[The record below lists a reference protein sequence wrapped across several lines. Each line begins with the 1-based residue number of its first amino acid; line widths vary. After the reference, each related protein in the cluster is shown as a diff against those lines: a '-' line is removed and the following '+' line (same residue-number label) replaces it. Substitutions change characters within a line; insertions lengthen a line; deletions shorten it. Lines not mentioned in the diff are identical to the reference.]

1 MNAHNFENEVNASFD
16 SLQPTVNQ
24 LVDRKKQISQ
34 FTSSLDKLGRRKPLS
49 TPILQWHGAPGIGK
63 SSLVRLLIGE
73 CKNLSVPYSLID
85 FSTLGD
91 LNLYYEDP
99 TLLIEKIVF
108 DGWKATEN
116 EGRSL
121 KEAIQKFRDAAK
133 PEGQQF
139 VVVYDRHPQQKI
151 SIVPKWLE
159 ELESLRIEFEKL
171 AKSKSGAGDSS
182 EEGNK
187 QIRPLVVFLDETE
200 IVKKELVYWI
210 EDYILRPL
218 SLLMV
223 SLVVW
228 MGRKP
233 WQWRRP
239 EVRQRMFSE
248 KLDVF
253 DGLEVEAHLKT
264 QLAGEDE
271 SEELAKQLFQN
282 VYGVTGGHPYADGVV
297 INQINAW
304 TAKKIL
310 ITPDGLAQKQ
320 SDLFDRIFNEF
331 IEDYAFKHLPAEQK
345 TACELL
351 SMVRRFDV
359 KMLQEI
365 TKTLDSPLFRT
376 WEREQFRDLL
386 NELKKA
392 QFMDWNQGFVIDQ
405 SLRHLISEYYFWRR
419 KEEYVSINE
428 TALRVNEEWLRTPV
442 DNRGLFVIEVLY
454 HNACLKKAGQKIDL
468 GKVLSKNLEVFPTE
482 NGDALKDSLGRL
494 AGELRR
500 DGELTSLFNE
510 LDQMKLLGYKE
521 QLNSL
526 IDMTENFVPLEQ
538 R

>member
-1 MNAHNFENEVNASFD
+1 MNANDFENQVDSSFD
-16 SLQPTVNQ
+16 SLNPTLNQ

-34 FTSSLDKLGRRKPLS
+34 FTSSLDKLSRRKPLS

-63 SSLVRLLIGE
+63 SSLVRLLVGE
-73 CKNLSVPYSLID
+73 CKNLSIPFSLID
-85 FSTLGD
+85 FSKLGD

-108 DGWKATEN
+108 DGWKVTEDD
-116 EGRSL
+116 GRSL
-121 KEAIQKFRDAAK
+121 REAIRKFRNAVK

-159 ELESLRIEFEKL
+159 ELESLRLEFERL
-171 AKSKSGAGDSS
+171 AKLKAGDSDFS
-182 EEGNK
+182 EESNT

-253 DGLEVEAHLKT
+253 DGIEVEAHLKT
-264 QLAGEDE
+264 QLAAEDE
-271 SEELAKQLFQN
+271 SEDLAKHLFKN

-304 TAKKIL
+304 TANKIL
-310 ITPDGLAQKQ
+310 ITSDDLSRKQ
-320 SDLFDRIFNEF
+320 SDLFDRIF
-331 IEDYAFKHLPAEQK
+331 D
-345 TACELL
+345 
-351 SMVRRFDV
+351 
-359 KMLQEI
+359 
-365 TKTLDSPLFRT
+365 
-376 WEREQFRDLL
+376 
-386 NELKKA
+386 
-392 QFMDWNQGFVIDQ
+392 
-405 SLRHLISEYYFWRR
+405 
-419 KEEYVSINE
+419 
-428 TALRVNEEWLRTPV
+428 
-442 DNRGLFVIEVLY
+442 
-454 HNACLKKAGQKIDL
+454 
-468 GKVLSKNLEVFPTE
+468 
-482 NGDALKDSLGRL
+482 
-494 AGELRR
+494 
-500 DGELTSLFNE
+500 
-510 LDQMKLLGYKE
+510 
-521 QLNSL
+521 
-526 IDMTENFVPLEQ
+526 
-538 R
+538 